1 MNENYDVI
9 VIGAG
14 PAGYVAA
21 LRCAQLGM
29 KTACIDD
36 WLDKAGSPALGGTC
50 LHAGCIPSKALLES
64 SELFEKLHHGISGH
78 GIAVSGVSIDLPAMI
93 AGKDA
98 LVSELAGGIATLFRS
113 GGIAWVAGRGQL
125 LPGRRVR
132 VTPHQGEQRT
142 LAAGHVILATGSRA
156 VQLQAAPLRDAR
168 VVDSQGA
175 LNWTTVP
182 PRLGI
187 IGAGV
192 IGLELGSVWR
202 RLGSE
207 VTLLEAQ
214 DLFLSMAD
222 RQLAKAALRLFNRQ
236 GLDIRLGA
244 CVKSTGL
251 ETDAVQVN
259 YTDRAGEHA
268 LQVDRLIVAVG
279 RRPATENLAAAETEL
294 LLDEG
299 GFVHVGEDCATSL
312 PGVYAIGDAV
322 RGPMLAHKGSA
333 EGIMVAERIAGQA
346 STVNYETIASVV
358 YTQPE
363 IAWVG
368 RTEESLQQAGVE
380 YRKGV
385 FPFTASGRARAMRD
399 TSGMVKILS
408 AAGSDRVLGVHIL
421 GAHASELIAQA
432 VLAMEFDASSEDIA
446 RTVFAHPT
454 LSEALHE
461 AALGVEG
468 QALHLAQ
475 QKVSSEP

>member
-36 WLDKAGSPALGGTC
+36 WLDKGGRPVLGGTC
-50 LHAGCIPSKALLES
+50 LNAGCIPSKALLES
-64 SELFEKLHHGISGH
+64 SELYEKMRNGISGH
-78 GIAVSGVSIDLPAMI
+78 GISVAGVSLDVPAMI
-93 AGKDA
+93 ANKDA
-98 LVSELAGGIATLFRS
+98 IVSDLTGGIATLFRS
-113 GGIAWVAGRGQL
+113 SGVDWIAARGRL
-125 LPGRRVR
+125 LPDRKVSI
-132 VTPHQGEQRT
+132 TPHQGDPQT
-142 LAAGHVILATGSRA
+142 LVAGHIILASGSRP
-156 VQLQAAPLRDAR
+156 VQIDAAPLQDER

-175 LNWTTVP
+175 LDWGSVP

-202 RLGSE
+202 RLGAE

-214 DLFLSMAD
+214 DMFLSMAD
-222 RQLAKAALRLFNRQ
+222 QQIAKAALRLFSRQ

-244 CVKSTGL
+244 CVKSTVV
-251 ETDAVQVN
+251 DADGVRLN
-259 YTDRAGEHA
+259 YTDAAGEHA
-268 LQVDRLIVAVG
+268 LDVDRLIVAVG
-279 RRPATENLAAAETEL
+279 RRPATEDLAAAEAEL

-299 GFVHVGEDCATSL
+299 GYIHVDENCGTSL
-312 PGVYAIGDAV
+312 PGVYAIGDAI

-333 EGIMVAERIAGQA
+333 EGVMVAERIAGQA

-368 RTEESLQQAGVE
+368 KTEELLRQTGVD
-380 YRKGV
+380 YRSGI
-385 FPFTASGRARAMRD
+385 FPFAASGRARALRETD
-399 TSGMVKILS
+399 GMVKILS
-408 AAGSDRVLGVHIL
+408 AAGSDQVLGVHTV
-421 GAHASELIAQA
+421 GAHASEVIGQA
-432 VLAMEFDASSEDIA
+432 VLALEFDASSEDIA

-461 AALGVEG
+461 SALDVDG
-468 QALHLAQ
+468 QALHVA
-475 QKVSSEP
+475 KHKAGR

>member
-1 MNENYDVI
+1 MNETYDVI

-36 WLDKAGSPALGGTC
+36 WLDKDGSPVPGGTC
-50 LHAGCIPSKALLES
+50 LNAGCIPSKALLES
-64 SELFEKLHHGISGH
+64 SELYEKMLNDVSGH
-78 GIAVSGVSIDLPAMI
+78 GISVAEVSLDVPAMI
-93 AGKDA
+93 AHKDA
-98 LVSELAGGIATLFRS
+98 IVSDLTGGIATLLRAARVEW
-113 GGIAWVAGRGQL
+113 IAGRGQL
-125 LPGRRVR
+125 LPERKVR
-132 VTPHQGEQRT
+132 VTPHQGEPLT
-142 LAAGHVILATGSRA
+142 LAAGYIILATGSRP
-156 VQLQAAPLRDAR
+156 VQIDAAPLQDQR

-175 LNWTTVP
+175 LEWGMVP

-202 RLGSE
+202 RLGAE

-214 DLFLSMAD
+214 DMFLAMAD
-222 RQLAKAALRLFNRQ
+222 QQIATSALRLFNRQ
-236 GLDIRLGA
+236 GLDIKLGA
-244 CVKSTGL
+244 CVKSTSVDA
-251 ETDAVQVN
+251 DAVRLN
-259 YTDRAGEHA
+259 YTDAAGEHS
-268 LQVDRLIVAVG
+268 LDVDRLIVAVG
-279 RRPATENLAAAETEL
+279 RRPATDGLAAAETEL

-299 GFVHVGEDCATSL
+299 GFVHVDEDCATSL
-312 PGVYAIGDAV
+312 PGVYAIGDAI

-333 EGIMVAERIAGQA
+333 EGVMVAERIAGQS
-346 STVNYETIASVV
+346 STVNYDTIASVV

-368 RTEESLQQAGVE
+368 KTEQLLRQTGVD
-380 YRKGV
+380 YRAGV
-385 FPFTASGRARAMRD
+385 FPFAASGRARARRETD
-399 TSGMVKILS
+399 GMVKILS
-408 AAGSDRVLGVHIL
+408 AAETDQVLGVHIL
-421 GAHASELIAQA
+421 GSQASELIGQA

-461 AALGVEG
+461 SALDVDG
-468 QALHLAQ
+468 QALHIAK
-475 QKVSSEP
+475 QKTGR